1 MEKPSKWNRL
11 PNPSL
16 KLVDVGPHSLQGA
29 EALPEVLE
37 VEEVAV
43 EHGVL
48 LQGGTIWVRV

>member
-1 MEKPSKWNRL
+1 MEKPLKWNRL
-11 PNPSL
+11 PNHPL
-16 KLVDVGPHSLQGA
+16 KLVGVGPHQGA

-48 LQGGTIWVRV
+48 LQGEVIWVCI